1 MKRADIIKNRE
12 FIIYQVSNLELFW
25 LITINIFLKF
35 NLYRSK
41 VNVISLKR
49 YVYANDNLLRY
60 VDPNGLWAIIISL
73 YKAGQRFIQGKNV
86 GLGETVNSVA
96 SVGYAGYNLG
106 NTISLGSTYINSKTG
121 AIDSWI
127 GSLDSAIDTNNT
139 YHYGDITRNAGY
151 VNQYGTSGRL
161 NQDMAGATANSMAGG
176 CEKVP
181 VDYSG
186 SNYNFNYKSF
196 NNTET
201 LNSHFQKH
209 GQEIA
214 NVLDK
219 SDYTLGDYLSDANYI
234 INNGQ
239 YSSDLN
245 GYVSF
250 MKNDN
255 YGFVGLDRNTGN
267 ITTFHIK
274 KVSEL
279 IKKAPDLGFGR

>member
-1 MKRADIIKNRE
+1 
-12 FIIYQVSNLELFW
+12 
-25 LITINIFLKF
+25 
-35 NLYRSK
+35 
-41 VNVISLKR
+41 
-49 YVYANDNLLRY
+49 
-60 VDPNGLWAIIISL
+60 
-73 YKAGQRFIQGKNV
+73 
-86 GLGETVNSVA
+86 
-96 SVGYAGYNLG
+96 
-106 NTISLGSTYINSKTG
+106 
-121 AIDSWI
+121 
-127 GSLDSAIDTNNT
+127 
-139 YHYGDITRNAGY
+139 
-151 VNQYGTSGRL
+151 
-161 NQDMAGATANSMAGG
+161 MAGATANSMPSG

-219 SDYTLGDYLSDANYI
+219 SDYTLCDYLSDANYI